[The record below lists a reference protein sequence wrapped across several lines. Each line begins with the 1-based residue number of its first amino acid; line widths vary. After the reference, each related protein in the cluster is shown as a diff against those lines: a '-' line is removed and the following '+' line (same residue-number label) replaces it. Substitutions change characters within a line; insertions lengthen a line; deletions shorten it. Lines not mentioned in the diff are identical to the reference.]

1 MDERYA
7 ISRYEQAALLLPAKW
22 QRLARQL
29 PDHQKAQAEE
39 LRLRAGQPMTVLLPE
54 GEVWPT
60 QEQPIPRVAQADLEQ
75 LCDMAT
81 GYSRYAVSD
90 TLGQGYLTAPG
101 GFRIG
106 VCGTAVVREGDSRNL
121 RDLSSICIRIGREQE
136 GVSAPVLP
144 QLWEDGRFRSTVIL
158 SPPGLGKTTLLRDMI
173 RSLSDGAEDR
183 PAQRMAVVDERGE
196 VAGMHHGTPQLA
208 VGCHTDVLDGC
219 PKALGIPILLR
230 AANPQIIAMD
240 EITVRED
247 LFAMAAAAN
256 CGVALLA
263 TIHAADV
270 AELKRKPLFA
280 QLLKLRVFE
289 KAVVCAGPSAGKA
302 AADSAPA
309 GVGRRTGRHGRRHPL
324 AAPFTAGY
332 SGGAGALSIGRAVFP
347 PDNGA
352 DVGGPDLAAGVAQ
365 CVFQAVPRRGMDD
378 GAGADRRR
386 GKADEWAAVHRGTA
400 EAALPPTRRGAA
412 ADGEAVAGR
421 RAVGGGTVDY
431 FTDLRIAVWM

>member
-7 ISRYEQAALLLPAKW
+7 ISRYEQAALLPAKW

-29 PDHQKAQAEE
+29 PDHQKARAEE

-54 GEVWPT
+54 GEVWPS
-60 QEQPIPRVAQADLEQ
+60 QEQPIPRVAQTDLEQ

-121 RDLSSICIRIGREQE
+121 RDLSSVCIRIGREQE
-136 GVSAPVLP
+136 GISAPVLP

-219 PKALGIPILLR
+219 PKAQAIPMVLR
-230 AANPQIIAMD
+230 AMNPQIIAVD

-247 LFAMAAAAN
+247 LQSMAQAAG
-256 CGVALLA
+256 CGVSILA
-263 TIHAADV
+263 NIHAAST
-270 AELKRKPLFA
+270 AELEQKPLYRE
-280 QLLKLRVFE
+280 LLANRVF
-289 KAVVCAGPSAGKA
+289 
-302 AADSAPA
+302 
-309 GVGRRTGRHGRRHPL
+309 R
-324 AAPFTAGY
+324 
-332 SGGAGALSIGRAVFP
+332 
-347 PDNGA
+347 
-352 DVGGPDLAAGVAQ
+352 
-365 CVFQAVPRRGMDD
+365 QAVLIRVTPEGRTYTVED
-378 GAGADRRR
+378 
-386 GKADEWAAVHRGTA
+386 
-400 EAALPPTRRGAA
+400 LP
-412 ADGEAVAGR
+412 
-421 RAVGGGTVDY
+421 
-431 FTDLRIAVWM
+431 

>member
-1 MDERYA
+1 M
-7 ISRYEQAALLLPAKW
+7 
-22 QRLARQL
+22 
-29 PDHQKAQAEE
+29 
-39 LRLRAGQPMTVLLPE
+39 
-54 GEVWPT
+54 
-60 QEQPIPRVAQADLEQ
+60 
-75 LCDMAT
+75 
-81 GYSRYAVSD
+81 
-90 TLGQGYLTAPG
+90 
-101 GFRIG
+101 
-106 VCGTAVVREGDSRNL
+106 
-121 RDLSSICIRIGREQE
+121 
-136 GVSAPVLP
+136 LP

-230 AANPQIIAMD
+230 AANPQIIAVD

-289 KAVVCAGPSAGKA
+289 KAVTITRWDGQ
-302 AADSAPA
+302 
-309 GVGRRTGRHGRRHPL
+309 RRYEV
-324 AAPFTAGY
+324 TA
-332 SGGAGALSIGRAVFP
+332 L
-347 PDNGA
+347 
-352 DVGGPDLAAGVAQ
+352 
-365 CVFQAVPRRGMDD
+365 
-378 GAGADRRR
+378 
-386 GKADEWAAVHRGTA
+386 
-400 EAALPPTRRGAA
+400 
-412 ADGEAVAGR
+412 
-421 RAVGGGTVDY
+421 
-431 FTDLRIAVWM
+431 

>member
-29 PDHQKAQAEE
+29 PDHQKARAEE

-54 GEVWPT
+54 GEVWPS
-60 QEQPIPRVAQADLEQ
+60 QEQPIPRVAQTDLEQ

-219 PKALGIPILLR
+219 PKALGIPMLVR
-230 AANPQIIAMD
+230 SANPQVIVVD
-240 EITVRED
+240 EITAEED
-247 LFAMAAAAN
+247 LRAMTAAAN

-263 TIHAADV
+263 TIHALDGE
-270 AELKRKPLFA
+270 ELRRKPLFPMLEAA
-280 QLLKLRVFE
+280 QVFRHLVTISVE
-289 KAVVCAGPSAGKA
+289 
-302 AADSAPA
+302 A
-309 GVGRRTGRHGRRHPL
+309 GVRRYRVQNL
-324 AAPFTAGY
+324 
-332 SGGAGALSIGRAVFP
+332 
-347 PDNGA
+347 
-352 DVGGPDLAAGVAQ
+352 
-365 CVFQAVPRRGMDD
+365 
-378 GAGADRRR
+378 
-386 GKADEWAAVHRGTA
+386 
-400 EAALPPTRRGAA
+400 
-412 ADGEAVAGR
+412 
-421 RAVGGGTVDY
+421 
-431 FTDLRIAVWM
+431 

>member
-7 ISRYEQAALLLPAKW
+7 ISRYEQAALVLPAKW

-29 PDHQKAQAEE
+29 PDHQKARAEE

-54 GEVWPT
+54 GEVWPS
-60 QEQPIPRVAQADLEQ
+60 QEQPIPRVAQTDLEQ

-230 AANPQIIAMD
+230 AANPQIIAVD

-280 QLLKLRVFE
+280 QLLKLKVFE
-289 KAVVCAGPSAGKA
+289 
-302 AADSAPA
+302 
-309 GVGRRTGRHGRRHPL
+309 
-324 AAPFTAGY
+324 
-332 SGGAGALSIGRAVFP
+332 RAVTITRW
-347 PDNGA
+347 DG
-352 DVGGPDLAAGVAQ
+352 Q
-365 CVFQAVPRRGMDD
+365 RRY
-378 GAGADRRR
+378 
-386 GKADEWAAVHRGTA
+386 EVTA
-400 EAALPPTRRGAA
+400 L
-412 ADGEAVAGR
+412 
-421 RAVGGGTVDY
+421 
-431 FTDLRIAVWM
+431 